1 MSRRRLLTVLAG
13 VTTIAA
19 AAAAMVLAPVTAQ
32 AADSVFYVDPQTQ
45 AAQWVAANPTD
56 SKMAVIRDRIASVPQ
71 GRWFTQNNPTTVASQ
86 VSTFTSAAATAGKI
100 PILVIYN
107 IPNRDCGGA
116 SSGGMPNHTAY
127 RAWIDQVS
135 SGLGGRPATIILEP
149 DVLALMTNCQTPD
162 QQAETRASIA
172 YAGKKLKQGSAQA
185 RVYYDIGHS
194 AWLSASE
201 AAARAVAADIANSAD
216 GISTNVSNYRTTASE
231 IAYAK
236 SVISA
241 TGIARLQAVI
251 DTSRNGNGPLGSEW
265 CDPAGRAI
273 GTPSTNQT
281 GDAKI
286 DAFLWIKLPGEA
298 DGCIA
303 TAGQFVPQRAYDL
316 AIAAGPTTPATTPAD
331 VVAPTV
337 PGTPTASFPTPL
349 TVFLSW
355 TPSTDNIGV
364 VGYDIFSAPGASGGT
379 FTLLGTS
386 PTNSFTTPTL
396 APGTYRFQVRAR
408 DPGGNVSP
416 MSGAVTVTLSTTCTS
431 PPPPPTNLAAPTVTA
446 TSVTLTWTIVVPGGG
461 QCSPTAFVIFRA
473 TGASGGT
480 FTQVGTTGIT
490 NTFTDSGLTA
500 GTTYRYQVR
509 SRDAAGNLSAI
520 PSNTVT
526 VTALCTLPP
535 IAVANLAA
543 SSVTASAVGLSW
555 MGPVSAGCVSYQ
567 ILRAPGASGGTFAVI
582 GTSTGTSF
590 TDPTVAANTTYRY
603 QVRGLTSTGATLGT
617 TNIVQVTTPGG
628 GGGGGC
634 TAAYRIVSAWGGAFQ
649 GEITISNP
657 GSAAIPS
664 WTVTATFPAGVAITQ
679 MWGGTYS
686 PASGTVTIRPTYNAT
701 IGAGQ
706 STTAGFLAN
715 APGSSG
721 ATATVGCTTP

>member
-1 MSRRRLLTVLAG
+1 
-13 VTTIAA
+13 
-19 AAAAMVLAPVTAQ
+19 
-32 AADSVFYVDPQTQ
+32 
-45 AAQWVAANPTD
+45 
-56 SKMAVIRDRIASVPQ
+56 
-71 GRWFTQNNPTTVASQ
+71 
-86 VSTFTSAAATAGKI
+86 
-100 PILVIYN
+100 VIYN

-135 SGLGGRPATIILEP
+135 AGLGGRPATIILEP
-149 DVLALMTNCQTPD
+149 DVLPLMSNCQTPP
-162 QQAETRASIA
+162 QQAETQASMA

-185 RVYYDIGHS
+185 KVYFDIGHS
-194 AWLSASE
+194 NWLSASE

-216 GISTNVSNYRTTASE
+216 GISTNVSNYRATASE
-231 IAYAK
+231 VTYAK
-236 SVISA
+236 NVIAA
-241 TGIARLQAVI
+241 TGISRLQAVI

-303 TAGQFVPQRAYDL
+303 GAGQFVPQRAFDL
-316 AIAAGPTTPATTPAD
+316 AIAAGPTTPSTTAAD

-337 PGTPTASFPTPL
+337 PGTPTASQPNPV

-355 TPSTDNIGV
+355 TPSTDNVGV

-379 FTLLGTS
+379 FTQIGTS
-386 PTNSFTTPTL
+386 PTNSFTTPAL
-396 APGTYRFQVRAR
+396 APGTYRFAVRAR
-408 DPGGNVSP
+408 DPGNNVSP
-416 MSGAVTVTLSTTCTS
+416 LSGSVTVTISTTCTS
-431 PPPPPTNLAAPTVTA
+431 PPPPPTNLAAPTVTP
-446 TSVTLTWTIVVPGGG
+446 TSATLTWTVVLPSGG
-461 QCSPTAFVIFRA
+461 QCSPSAFVIFRA

-480 FTQVGTTGIT
+480 FTQVGSTTTVT
-490 NTFTDSGLTA
+490 NTFTDNTLTA

-509 SRDAAGNLSAI
+509 SRDAAGNLSAT

-535 IAVANLAA
+535 IAVGNLAA
-543 SSVTASAVGLSW
+543 SSVSASAVGLSW

-567 ILRAPGASGGTFAVI
+567 ILRAPGASGGTFTVI
-582 GTSTGTSF
+582 GTATGTSF
-590 TDPTVAANTTYRY
+590 TDSTVTANTTYRY
-603 QVRGLTSTGATLGT
+603 QVRGLTSTGGTLGT

-628 GGGGGC
+628 GPTGGC
-634 TAAYRIVSAWGGAFQ
+634 TASYRIVNAWGGAFQ

-657 GSAAIPS
+657 GTAAINS
-664 WTVTATFPAGVAITQ
+664 WTVTATFPSAVMITQ
-679 MWGGTYS
+679 MWGGTFS

-715 APGSSG
+715 APGSTG
-721 ATATVGCTTP
+721 ATATVSCTTP